1 MTLISNEPKS
11 CTVAPMQKR
20 LPETMTVRQVKLIAQ
35 RKFKTLRADVMEL
48 YYRDQNTA
56 GHPEHLGDDD
66 KDLAYYGVQDG
77 GEILMEEGKG
87 SVAEG
92 DAAGAADKAREQ
104 AETMEAIRMARRAG
118 HAAEI
123 GGVAAAAASK
133 VSAADA
139 VPFVSKIR

>member
-1 MTLISNEPKS
+1 
-11 CTVAPMQKR
+11 MQKR

-48 YYRDQNTA
+48 YYRDQNTS

-87 SVAEG
+87 DS
-92 DAAGAADKAREQ
+92 AGAADKAREQ
-104 AETMEAIRMARRAG
+104 AETMEAIRMAQRAG